1 MNIRFS
7 DQALRCRVNQRELDL
22 LLSGRS
28 VALEV
33 ILPRD
38 HVFRVNVRP
47 TMMSAWQLDSDP
59 TGVWL
64 TIPRAEL
71 AELSSSLPSKEGLEE
86 AFATSTGGVLN
97 VSFEVDVKRQRA
109 EVRAPSAE
117 SESDSPPL

>member
-1 MNIRFS
+1 MNVRFS
-7 DQALRCRVNQRELDL
+7 DQALRCRVNRLELERL
-22 LLSGRS
+22 LTGRS

-47 TMMSAWQLDSDP
+47 TTMSAWQLDSDP

-71 AELSSSLPSKEGLEE
+71 EELSSSLPSKEGIEE
-86 AFATSTGGVLN
+86 AFPTSTGGVLS
-97 VSFEVDVKRQRA
+97 VSFEVDVKRQT
-109 EVRAPSAE
+109 PG
-117 SESDSPPL
+117 